1 MSMLSLTEQDGFFMR
16 NAKRTAALIVAVL
29 KAIYAFMS
37 KIVMAIWQKAI
48 PEPAHVMNQMQRT
61 CNVYVPRNLVR
72 TKIPILEQDS
82 YKTCPDSL
90 GQILQVRFTEL
101 RLEST
106 EPNP

>member
-48 PEPAHVMNQMQRT
+48 PEPAHVMN
-61 CNVYVPRNLVR
+61 
-72 TKIPILEQDS
+72 
-82 YKTCPDSL
+82 
-90 GQILQVRFTEL
+90 
-101 RLEST
+101 
-106 EPNP
+106 